1 MSSYKQ
7 YTKDNVTQIKPSQK
21 SIWEILNTGAKYNL
35 MLNAPKL
42 SQNHKLNLP
51 AWHHI
56 GKTPGTR
63 NRENNPTARC
73 LRLIHKVK
81 TIANLITQESFYK
94 NPEHKENNHCKCPP
108 CESYCNK
115 GCTHLNSC
123 FKEAG

>member
-35 MLNAPKL
+35 MLNAPKF
-42 SQNHKLNLP
+42 SQKHKLNLP

-63 NRENNPTARC
+63 NHKHNPMAKC
-73 LRLIHKVK
+73 LRSTHNVM
-81 TIANLITQESFYK
+81 TIANLIAQEIHYK
-94 NPEHKENNHCKCPP
+94 DPEHKENNRCRCPP
-108 CESYCNK
+108 CK
-115 GCTHLNSC
+115 T
-123 FKEAG
+123 